1 MSLQFKFFS
10 IPLLD
15 FSDVEEELNTFLR
28 TVHVVTVHRELV
40 CQEGRHYWA
49 MALEY
54 MTKPEKMVTE
64 GRKKEPA
71 KQKVDYKE
79 VLSPEDF
86 AVYAK
91 LRDWRKRFW
100 EHTLRDDRD
109 WGVSWFCWA
118 LMDEVSFLF
127 DIFPNWGRDTW
138 HSMTA
143 NSLNHPPLCHSG
155 RPTKCQ
161 GV

>member
-54 MTKPEKMVTE
+54 MARSEKMVTE

-91 LRDWRKRFW
+91 LRDWRKETADKEAVQLYNVFMN
-100 EHTLRDDRD
+100 EQLAEES
-109 WGVSWFCWA
+109 GVFI
-118 LMDEVSFLF
+118 EK
-127 DIFPNWGRDTW
+127 G
-138 HSMTA
+138 TA
-143 NSLNHPPLCHSG
+143 RTPGS
-155 RPTKCQ
+155 RPDHRASEQ
-161 GV
+161 RG